1 LDASALVK
9 LVVTEPESESLKR
22 ELARWRERATA
33 SISLTEVLRACR
45 VAAAAN
51 VSREIEGPMVK
62 EAQAV
67 LAGVAM
73 LDADPPLLRE
83 AGLLDPVGLRSLDAV
98 HLAAALSF
106 GTELGALVTYDLRL
120 AVAAKQH
127 RLQVLT
133 PT

>member
-1 LDASALVK
+1 
-9 LVVTEPESESLKR
+9 
-22 ELARWRERATA
+22 
-33 SISLTEVLRACR
+33 
-45 VAAAAN
+45 
-51 VSREIEGPMVK
+51 MVK

-83 AGLLDPVGLRSLDAV
+83 AGLLDPVSLRSLDAV

-127 RLQVLT
+127 KLQVST